1 MTSNSFSQR
10 FILIAGLLILKS
22 CTWRE
27 AAVQQQIVVKVDSQ
41 ELNSKQFA
49 DELAHRLSKYDALT
63 AKDPKNVRRVK
74 DSIVNDFIMSSILRV
89 WAQRQN
95 IQISKEVIEAE
106 TKMIRGGFPDDFSFR
121 EELSRQGLSVNQ
133 WQQSVESR
141 LLEKAAFESIQK
153 KVPDPSEEDIKKD
166 YETNKQK
173 YKQQEKI
180 YLQQIVLSENSDADQ
195 IQTALKQKKSFESLA
210 KQFSVTPEGKKG
222 GVVGWVEKGMLEV
235 FDKAFLLPIGKPS
248 ETIQSPYG
256 FHIMIVLKKAPAG
269 IAPLTTVHDAIK
281 RELKAKKDQ
290 AYFSSWLDQQIRSLH
305 VFKDQQFIDKMVVE
319 TRKE

>member
-1 MTSNSFSQR
+1 MTFQKLILR
-10 FILIAGLLILKS
+10 FNLIAGFISLGS

-27 AAVQQQIVVKVDSQ
+27 AALQQQVVVKVDSQ
-41 ELNSKQFA
+41 EMNSKQFA

-63 AKDPKNVRRVK
+63 AKDPRNVRRVK
-74 DSIVNDFIMSSILRV
+74 DSIINDFVMSSILRI

-95 IQISKEVIEAE
+95 IQISKDLVDAE
-106 TKMIRGGFPDDFSFR
+106 TKKVRGGFPDDFAFR
-121 EELSRQGLSVNQ
+121 EELSRQGLSINQ

-141 LLEKAAFESIQK
+141 LLEKAAFERLQK
-153 KVPDPSEEDIKKD
+153 QVPDPTEEDIKNS
-166 YETNKQK
+166 YEANKQK
-173 YKQQEKI
+173 YKQQERI

-195 IQTALKQKKSFESLA
+195 IQAALKQKKSFEGLA
-210 KQFSVTPEGKKG
+210 KQFSVTPEGKNG
-222 GVVGWVEKGMLEV
+222 GVVGWIEKGTLEV
-235 FDKAFLLPIGKPS
+235 FDRAFLLPIGRPS

-269 IAPLTTVHDAIK
+269 IAPLPTVHDAIK

-305 VFKDQQFIDKMVVE
+305 VFKDQQFIDKMAVE